1 MATSP
6 LALHVTNQTDL
17 PRLSGEIAMIRRIA
31 WRQQPIGSLLALLLL
46 LLAAGSF
53 LQAAIQGTTSARW
66 LGTSGWQLQE
76 EGKEARLVEFEWNRV
91 DLPARWK
98 RDCWFVSAP
107 TIKSESG
114 KLLAYGLK
122 GREPSVYLSSSDKEG
137 DHTRW
142 LFEVVERTRPRDAK
156 SAGKG
161 SGIKEGPEGFTF
173 RVQAARGEF
182 KSWYL
187 AAEDPPKVR
196 EGEGRVKR
204 RLTLV
209 REKKQ
214 ATVFEYVKTVYHA
227 EHK

>member
-1 MATSP
+1 
-6 LALHVTNQTDL
+6 
-17 PRLSGEIAMIRRIA
+17 MIRRVA
-31 WRQQPIGSLLALLLL
+31 WQPIGSLLALLLL

-53 LQAAIQGTTSARW
+53 QAAIQGKTSASW
-66 LGTSGWQLQE
+66 LGTGGWQLRE

-114 KLLAYGLK
+114 QLLAYGLK
-122 GREPSVYLSSSDKEG
+122 GREPSVYLSSDKEG

-142 LFEVVERTRPRDAK
+142 LFEVVERTCPWDAK
-156 SAGKG
+156 AGRG

-187 AAEDPPKVR
+187 AAEDPPKER
-196 EGEGRVKR
+196 KGKGPVKR
-204 RLTLV
+204 HLTLV

-214 ATVFEYVKTVYHA
+214 ATVFEYVKTVYRA